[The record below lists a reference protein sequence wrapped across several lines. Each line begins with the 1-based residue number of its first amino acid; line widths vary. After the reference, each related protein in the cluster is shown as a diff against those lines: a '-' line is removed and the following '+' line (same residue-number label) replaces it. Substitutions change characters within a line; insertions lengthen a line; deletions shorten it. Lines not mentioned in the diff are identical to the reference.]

1 MMRNDDGVGGGYVP
15 ATHAVISYSK
25 FELAITSYLA
35 EQIFGLFG
43 VFVGSL
49 LLIIKELS
57 NLLLPLALGVL
68 LVALTGLCFP

>member
-1 MMRNDDGVGGGYVP
+1 MP
-15 ATHAVISYSK
+15 AALRVSPFSSFK
-25 FELAITSYLA
+25 LAITSYLA
-35 EQIFGLFG
+35 EQISGLFG